1 MNVIKGT
8 IKSAMPSMMMPLEI
22 RAAFESSV
30 EKSKNNE
37 GRLEITKVKDR
48 LLIPKLIKNAI
59 NLLLVAIASL
69 TVIKPSRKTAIHR

>member
-37 GRLEITKVKDR
+37 SEGQ
-48 LLIPKLIKNAI
+48 
-59 NLLLVAIASL
+59 
-69 TVIKPSRKTAIHR
+69 TVDPETNKECN